1 MFMLGHQ
8 MANPLIATLILLTL
22 PVKYLGFEGPR
33 HLLLEIGFSNIFGFL
48 VFTIVRVIWAF
59 ACRENFSVNWSKLN
73 LDYDRHGVT
82 FLQPLI
88 AGTNDFLHIHIRA

>member
-33 HLLLEIGFSNIFGFL
+33 HLLLEIGIL
-48 VFTIVRVIWAF
+48 
-59 ACRENFSVNWSKLN
+59 
-73 LDYDRHGVT
+73 
-82 FLQPLI
+82 
-88 AGTNDFLHIHIRA
+88 